1 MIPLPHFFSLP
12 PSPFPPQL
20 PFRYRAVASWS
31 RVQGIG
37 IPLITAIEIV
47 SIWILSF
54 ILAIPEAIGFVMVP
68 FEYKGELH
76 RTCML
81 NATSKFME
89 VLIMCQ
95 FTNHIKF
102 NISILKCSKA

>member
-1 MIPLPHFFSLP
+1 M
-12 PSPFPPQL
+12 
-20 PFRYRAVASWS
+20 ASWS

-47 SIWILSF
+47 SIWVLSF

-68 FEYKGELH
+68 FEYRGEQY

-81 NATSKFME
+81 NATTKFME
-89 VLIMCQ
+89 VLSICAVHPPYPGQHYKDMLKLRINKLGREAPP
-95 FTNHIKF
+95 FTVL
-102 NISILKCSKA
+102 SRLEGDVGLV

>member
-1 MIPLPHFFSLP
+1 LIGQPTFSFFLVFFS
-12 PSPFPPQL
+12 
-20 PFRYRAVASWS
+20 RYRAVASWS

-68 FEYKGELH
+68 FEYRGEQH
-76 RTCML
+76 KTCML

-89 VLIMCQ
+89 VPRI
-95 FTNHIKF
+95 FTIHPIY
-102 NISILKCSKA
+102 

>member
-1 MIPLPHFFSLP
+1 M
-12 PSPFPPQL
+12 
-20 PFRYRAVASWS
+20 ASWS

-47 SIWILSF
+47 SIWVLSF

-68 FEYKGELH
+68 FEYRGEQY

-81 NATSKFME
+81 NATTKFME
-89 VLIMCQ
+89 VLSICAVHPPYLGQHYKDMLKLRINKLGREAPP
-95 FTNHIKF
+95 FTVL
-102 NISILKCSKA
+102 SCLEGDVGLV

>member
-1 MIPLPHFFSLP
+1 MILSPDFSLF
-12 PSPFPPQL
+12 PS
-20 PFRYRAVASWS
+20 RYRAVASWS

-54 ILAIPEAIGFVMVP
+54 ILAIPETIGFVMVP
-68 FEYKGELH
+68 FEYRGEQH
-76 RTCML
+76 KTCML

-89 VLIMCQ
+89 VLMVCKMCKM
-95 FTNHIKF
+95 HC
-102 NISILKCSKA
+102 LKVTTG